1 MSGSGQ
7 PDDVFA
13 SLNEAQRLAAETTE
27 GPVEVIAGAG
37 TGKTRTLVARY
48 CHLVKNLG
56 IPPSSILCATFTNR
70 AANEMKRRVR
80 AQVGD
85 LDLGRISTIHAF
97 CVQFLRDEID
107 ALGFP
112 KDFVILDVDDE
123 RDILAKVFAEMGL
136 SLRDWTVQEAIDEV
150 LEAFK
155 FRADSYV
162 EDLASAS
169 DELVRSRAGDRK
181 EELFARYLFEQ
192 KKAYALDFNDLINFT
207 SFILRKF
214 PEVRARWQE
223 KIEYVMMDEF
233 QDVSKRQ
240 YDIAEYLSGRTK
252 NLFVV
257 GDPDQTIYTWRGSH
271 VKMMLDF
278 PKKHKGTT
286 LVKLAENHRSTPE
299 ILAAANALI
308 RHNEERFENP
318 LAAVK
323 KPGAKPVFHHSRS
336 DKDEAAFIIG
346 RIAAKIKEG
355 ADPRNFAVLYRAH
368 HLSRPLEDEL
378 VKARIPYRV
387 FGGIPFYR
395 RAEVRDAVAY
405 MRMLGR
411 ADDWS
416 FRRTVNMPPRKFGKK
431 KLAALEAM
439 AKTAGTSLYE
449 TLRSN
454 IDHPA
459 WKGSSVARYVEA
471 LDSVRSLSA
480 EEVRFDDRVKRLLD
494 ACGYDEW
501 LRLQNDQER
510 LDNFA
515 ELMRAVQAAAEDP
528 DTTLEDFVAAAALA
542 ADKEAEGAEKPVTLM
557 TVHAAKG
564 MEFAD
569 VTVCGLDEGVFPS
582 RRSVTPEE
590 LEEERRL
597 AYVAITRAKD
607 TLTLTDSEGA
617 VSEGTFKYPSRFIFE
632 MESFIEF
639 DEPLDDALR
648 SAAQRLAGQRTANR
662 PFWRELYGVG
672 ARVSH
677 PFFGDGTVESVDE
690 AGSAYVVRFDK
701 LSTTRRIA
709 FSALGKGQA

>member
-1 MSGSGQ
+1 MSGTASI
-7 PDDVFA
+7 FE

-37 TGKTRTLVARY
+37 TGKTRALVARY

-56 IPPSSILCATFTNR
+56 IPPASILCATFTNR
-70 AANEMKRRVR
+70 AANEMKKRVR
-80 AQVGD
+80 AEVGD

-123 RDILAKVFAEMGL
+123 RDILVKVFAEMGL

-169 DELVRSRAGDRK
+169 DELVRKRAGERK

-214 PEVRARWQE
+214 PDVRERWQR

-252 NLFVV
+252 NLFIV

-271 VKMMLDF
+271 VKLMLDF

-286 LVKLAENHRSTPE
+286 LIKLSENHRSTPE

-308 RHNEERFENP
+308 RNNEERFENP
-318 LAAVK
+318 LVSVR
-323 KPGAKPVFHHSRS
+323 KPGAKPTFHHSRS
-336 DKDEAAFIIG
+336 DKDEAAFVIG
-346 RIAAKIKEG
+346 RIASKIKDG
-355 ADPRNFAVLYRAH
+355 ADPRDFAVLYRAH

-387 FGGIPFYR
+387 FGGTPFYR
-395 RAEVRDAVAY
+395 RAEIRDAVAY

-431 KLAALEAM
+431 KLASLEAM
-439 AKTAGTSLYE
+439 AKSAGTSLYE
-449 TLRSN
+449 TLRAN

-459 WKGSSVARYVEA
+459 WKGSTVARYIEA

-542 ADKEAEGAEKPVTLM
+542 ADKEAEGSEKPVTLM

-564 MEFAD
+564 MEFRD

-582 RRSVTPEE
+582 RRSVTPED

-597 AYVAITRAKD
+597 AYVAVTRAKD

-632 MESFIEF
+632 MEEFVEF

-648 SAAQRLAGQRTANR
+648 SAALRLAGQRSANR

-672 ARVSH
+672 ARVTH
-677 PFFGDGTVESVDE
+677 QFFGEGTVESVDE
-690 AGSAYVVRFDK
+690 SEGAYTIKFDK
-701 LSTTRRIA
+701 LSSTRRVA
-709 FSALGKGQA
+709 FSAFSSPQS

>member
-1 MSGSGQ
+1 
-7 PDDVFA
+7 
-13 SLNEAQRLAAETTE
+13 
-27 GPVEVIAGAG
+27 
-37 TGKTRTLVARY
+37 
-48 CHLVKNLG
+48 
-56 IPPSSILCATFTNR
+56 
-70 AANEMKRRVR
+70 
-80 AQVGD
+80 
-85 LDLGRISTIHAF
+85 
-97 CVQFLRDEID
+97 
-107 ALGFP
+107 
-112 KDFVILDVDDE
+112 
-123 RDILAKVFAEMGL
+123 
-136 SLRDWTVQEAIDEV
+136 
-150 LEAFK
+150 
-155 FRADSYV
+155 
-162 EDLASAS
+162 
-169 DELVRSRAGDRK
+169 
-181 EELFARYLFEQ
+181 
-192 KKAYALDFNDLINFT
+192 
-207 SFILRKF
+207 
-214 PEVRARWQE
+214 
-223 KIEYVMMDEF
+223 
-233 QDVSKRQ
+233 
-240 YDIAEYLSGRTK
+240 
-252 NLFVV
+252 
-257 GDPDQTIYTWRGSH
+257 
-271 VKMMLDF
+271 
-278 PKKHKGTT
+278 
-286 LVKLAENHRSTPE
+286 
-299 ILAAANALI
+299 
-308 RHNEERFENP
+308 
-318 LAAVK
+318 
-323 KPGAKPVFHHSRS
+323 
-336 DKDEAAFIIG
+336 
-346 RIAAKIKEG
+346 
-355 ADPRNFAVLYRAH
+355 
-368 HLSRPLEDEL
+368 
-378 VKARIPYRV
+378 
-387 FGGIPFYR
+387 
-395 RAEVRDAVAY
+395 
-405 MRMLGR
+405 
-411 ADDWS
+411 
-416 FRRTVNMPPRKFGKK
+416 
-431 KLAALEAM
+431 M
-439 AKTAGTSLYE
+439 AKSAGTSLYE

-459 WKGSSVARYVEA
+459 WKGSTVARYIEA

-542 ADKEAEGAEKPVTLM
+542 ADKEAEGSEKPVTLM

-690 AGSAYVVRFDK
+690 RESAYVVKFDK
-701 LSTTRRIA
+701 LSTSRRIA